1 MLIPHATANRL
12 SKIAARLESAH
23 DGEILAA
30 ARMLVKQLGGHGL
43 RIADVIERGV
53 SGGSAGYRVVTPNM
67 GASPSPP
74 FATHHAMIDAL
85 LRDPLFAGRY
95 ATPTTLRSLLK
106 LRKAHSVGAVEMSWI
121 DGLLQKARDLRAGRA
136 A

>member
-1 MLIPHATANRL
+1 MLIPNATANRL

-23 DGEILAA
+23 DGEIVAA

-53 SGGSAGYRVVTPNM
+53 SGGNVGYRVPHPNM
-67 GASPSPP
+67 GAAPSPP
-74 FATHHAMIDAL
+74 FATHVPKIDAL
-85 LRDPLFAGRY
+85 LHDAIFVSQY
-95 ATPTTLRSLLK
+95 ATPKTLRSLLK
-106 LRKAHSVGAVEMSWI
+106 MREARHIDPVEMSWI
-121 DGLLQKARDLRAGRA
+121 DGLLQKVRDLRAGRA

>member
-1 MLIPHATANRL
+1 MTISVDNAARL

-53 SGGSAGYRVVTPNM
+53 SSGNAGYRVPPQKM
-67 GASPSPP
+67 GTAPSPP
-74 FATHHAMIDAL
+74 FATHVPKIDAL
-85 LRDPLFAGRY
+85 LHDPIFAGRY

-106 LRKAHSVGAVEMSWI
+106 LRKAHSVGSVEMSWI
-121 DGLLQKARDLRAGRA
+121 DGLMEKARDLRAGRA